1 MLNEDNNVSLLDLVR
16 IKILKDKAF
25 SMHTNIRKERSRDSY
40 RLCRFFFWECQVGAQ
55 KDNKPIKL
63 LPTFELYEK

>member
-40 RLCRFFFWECQVGAQ
+40 RLCRFFSGNVKWEL
-55 KDNKPIKL
+55 KRTINL
-63 LPTFELYEK
+63 